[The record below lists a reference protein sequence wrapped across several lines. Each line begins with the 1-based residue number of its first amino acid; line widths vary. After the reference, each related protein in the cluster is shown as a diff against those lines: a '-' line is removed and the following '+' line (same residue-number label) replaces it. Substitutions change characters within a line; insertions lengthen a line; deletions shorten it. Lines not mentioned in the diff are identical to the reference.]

1 MECSLDKKGTQVA
14 NSRWRQTKL
23 TCYINGCL
31 PMRFLGTLHKVRCM
45 KCQSGYLPHC
55 CYQCFLK
62 FAPLFTSKATCSRWW
77 KKWGEGSAFDWT
89 RLEFRVGR
97 LDPKKC
103 LPWEKVNCVL
113 IHFVLWIF
121 HRSSW
126 SQQTIG
132 WRGGW
137 VGGSALWYGVTLP
150 WKHMNSSWNAHFKW
164 TSFPAS
170 KLVPL
175 DYQGQPLKSGLV
187 FHTWQTKAPGVNQDR
202 PL

>member
-1 MECSLDKKGTQVA
+1 MLYQWVFTNEV
-14 NSRWRQTKL
+14 SRDSSQSQMYEMPKWISSTL
-23 TCYINGCL
+23 LL
-31 PMRFLGTLHKVRCM
+31 PVF
-45 KCQSGYLPHC
+45 
-55 CYQCFLK
+55 FE
-62 FAPLFTSKATCSRWW
+62 TCSFVCFQSHLFPMMKEMR
-77 KKWGEGSAFDWT
+77 
-89 RLEFRVGR
+89 GR
-97 LDPKKC
+97 LCFWLNTIRISCWSLRSQKMSAVRKSELC
-103 LPWEKVNCVL
+103 L

-121 HRSSW
+121 HRSSR
-126 SQQTIG
+126 SQQTSG

-150 WKHMNSSWNAHFKW
+150 WTHMNSSWNAHFKW